1 MRELINKILCPTD
14 GSITAEKAV
23 DFSVR
28 LAKLL
33 DVPLTFLLVSRI
45 PDESATEIRY
55 RGSTLIEAAN
65 LQDFLELSSAHG
77 VAVEAGVGKADCA
90 RVYARRN
97 VAAAIIEYA
106 EKEDFSHIVMGSMG
120 RTGVSRIL
128 LGSVAADVV
137 HKAHCPVTIVR

>member
-23 DFSVR
+23 DFAVR
-28 LAKLL
+28 FAKLL
-33 DVPLTFLLVSRI
+33 EVPLTFLLVSRI
-45 PDESATEIRY
+45 TEESASEIRY

-65 LQDFLELSSAHG
+65 LQDFMELSSAHG
-77 VAVEAGVGKADCA
+77 VAAEAGVAKVDCA

-106 EKEDFSHIVMGSMG
+106 EEEKFSHIVMGSMG
-120 RTGVSRIL
+120 RTGVARIL